1 GFVGG
6 VCGAADRGT
15 NREISDGTGSDKMPG
30 SWTRR
35 KRDNSVELPAG
46 IRFSA
51 GHRRRPVEELP
62 ARHNRRAPMSSFE
75 WNKIIASVL
84 TAMIVAMVAGILAS
98 SIVRPKHLEKAAYLP
113 PGAEGEA
120 GPRAGAGSARRA
132 AGGPE
137 PDGQPCGKGQPA
149 QPD

>member
-98 SIVRPKHLEKAAYLP
+98 SIVRPKHLEKGAYLP
-113 PGAEGEA
+113 PGAEGGGGPA
-120 GPRAGAGSARRA
+120 GGAAAAGSAPA
-132 AGGPE
+132 GPE
-137 PDGQPCGKGQPA
+137 PIEPLLAKADP
-149 QPD
+149 